1 MDTYVYT
8 YTYTF
13 KRRRETDRQTG
24 AIKEAERQTQEH
36 HTYDLVFLSCMA
48 SAIWLCSLYLIIWPE
63 SHVPVK
69 LRKHSP
75 WTPGMQKAEKEKSIL
90 LFLPV

>member
-48 SAIWLCSLYLIIWPE
+48 SAIWLCSL
-63 SHVPVK
+63 
-69 LRKHSP
+69 
-75 WTPGMQKAEKEKSIL
+75 
-90 LFLPV
+90 